1 MNDFFRM
8 WNILSICKIRKKI
21 LQKIMSQKKKRKR
34 VKNRQIVRIK
44 MRKMMKRNSN
54 QMNLL
59 RLNIEKKNFKILKI
73 KGKIF

>member
-34 VKNRQIVRIK
+34 VKNRQTVRIK

>member
-1 MNDFFRM
+1 M
-8 WNILSICKIRKKI
+8 WNILSICKIRKMI

-34 VKNRQIVRIK
+34 VKNRQTVRIK